1 LLNGVAPRVVA
12 AARQVTAD
20 LAEIEWTKGADVSRW
35 EIAEMMNRIYENHIL
50 HAPKQQAAVVGRAL

>member
-1 LLNGVAPRVVA
+1 
-12 AARQVTAD
+12 
-20 LAEIEWTKGADVSRW
+20 VSRW